1 MPAVWRDGLEPG
13 SVGQGVVREPTRRWN
28 TQDDERFNRRQTP
41 SWSYLAGSAALA
53 GVACAKQRRGP
64 QPRLRTAQAQGFG
77 RLLAWDIFKDIFQ
90 EKKKVERNP
99 TALHDK
105 NTQQKGIKGNF
116 LTRMKGIYRKSQ
128 RTSDSVNGE
137 RLNALSLRSGTR
149 QECLL
154 WPLLFNILQ
163 VLADRQVK
171 ERKGLQIGERE
182 SVPSFRS
189 ARVGATRGRAGIR
202 SWRHSS
208 RVCSKC
214 LSQPTCPGNQD
225 QSELQK

>member
-1 MPAVWRDGLEPG
+1 MTRDLTEGRRHHGATSPE
-13 SVGQGVVREPTRRWN
+13 VR
-28 TQDDERFNRRQTP
+28 P
-41 SWSYLAGSAALA
+41 SLASHAQNNAGGRSLA
-53 GVACAKQRRGP
+53 SGQRRRKVSEGS
-64 QPRLRTAQAQGFG
+64 
-77 RLLAWDIFKDIFQ
+77 LLGTFSKTSFRR
-90 EKKKVERNP
+90 KKKVERNP
-99 TALHDK
+99 TALHGK

-171 ERKGLQIGERE
+171 ERKGLQIGE